1 MYNNDF
7 THPLVKKNKYFK
19 LYLGRLSQKIISKY
33 ISLAEHLMFT
43 RREGEAETLLEN
55 LDFNSDDI
63 KTFLT
68 EVRFARDNNLATVEL
83 TPDDVSRLINGDLP
97 TDITVKK
104 SLLN

>member
-7 THPLVKKNKYFK
+7 AHPLVKKNKYFK
-19 LYLGRLSQKIISKY
+19 LYLGKLSQKIISKY

-43 RREGEAETLLEN
+43 RREGEAESLLES
-55 LDFNSDDI
+55 LDFNQDDI
-63 KTFLT
+63 NSFLT

-83 TPDDVSRLINGDLP
+83 SPDDVSRLIKGDLP
-97 TDITVKK
+97 LDITVKK